1 MDGVQVV
8 LYKIQSQLPEDLQMG
23 RDKFFVFLRGHSLLV
38 RRRRYRPKTTM
49 SSHWLRKYSN
59 LITSFTPTRANKLW
73 VSDITYIETM
83 QGFVYLSLITDAYSR
98 KIIGWN
104 ISKTME
110 ACNARSALFM
120 AISQLPAGIKN
131 VIHHSDRGVQY
142 CSYKYVRV
150 LKKNHFQISMTESGD
165 PLDNAIAERV
175 NGIMKDEWINEMK
188 LKNDADAMFHIGRI
202 IDVYNT
208 ERPHS
213 SVDMLIPEQAHSR
226 NGELK
231 RHWKNYW
238 KQKKVTCEL

>member
-1 MDGVQVV
+1 
-8 LYKIQSQLPEDLQMG
+8 
-23 RDKFFVFLRGHSLLV
+23 
-38 RRRRYRPKTTM
+38 
-49 SSHWLRKYSN
+49 
-59 LITSFTPTRANKLW
+59 
-73 VSDITYIETM
+73 
-83 QGFVYLSLITDAYSR
+83 
-98 KIIGWN
+98 
-104 ISKTME
+104 ME